1 MRNSFAALLFATIAF
16 QLSAQIPPKLKGL
29 PGTWIYT
36 KGMQGYEV
44 WERQGD
50 TLIGNGYLVKQG
62 DTTHYET
69 LKIYRAQ
76 KKWVLA
82 IQLIESTKHNPLLF
96 HTPNRKSLFFSHP
109 THDFPR
115 AISFSTVK
123 RKTRIARVTLYHP
136 HESALPFEVVLER
149 P

>member
-1 MRNSFAALLFATIAF
+1 MMKYLVCMLLVSIGF
-16 QLSAQIPPKLKGL
+16 QLNAQIPPKLKGL
-29 PGTWIYT
+29 SGTWHYT
-36 KGMQGYEV
+36 KGMQGFEV
-44 WERQGD
+44 WERRTD
-50 TLIGNGYLVKQG
+50 TLIGKGYLVKHG

-69 LKIYRAQ
+69 LKIYREEH
-76 KKWVLA
+76 KWVLA
-82 IQLIESTKHNPLLF
+82 IQLIESAKPNPLLF

-136 HESALPFEVVLER
+136 HESELPFEVVMER
-149 P
+149 R

>member
-1 MRNSFAALLFATIAF
+1 MYFAVLLVVSFGF

-29 PGTWIYT
+29 PGAWHYT
-36 KGMQGYEV
+36 KGMQGFEV
-44 WERQGD
+44 WERHGD

-69 LKIYRAQ
+69 LKIYRVQ

-82 IQLIESTKHNPLLF
+82 IQLTESTKSNPLLF

-115 AISFSTVK
+115 AISFSSVK
-123 RKTRIARVTLYHP
+123 RKTRIAQVTLYHP

-149 P
+149 K